1 MRHGLRAIAVPVL
14 AITALVATACGGGVT
29 PAATSS
35 PAATSPTATAA
46 TRTIKHSVGE
56 TPITGT
62 PQRVVALEW
71 TYVEDLVALGV
82 TPAGIAD
89 IAGYKKWVNVRT
101 DLSDKATDV
110 GTRQQPSLEAISK
123 LSPDLIIGV
132 EFRHKPVLDK
142 LSAIAPTLLFNPYP
156 PEGGVD
162 QLTEMEQT
170 FLAIADAVNKQ
181 KEAHAVLSET
191 NEKYKAAAAKIT
203 AAKPASMDFL
213 LVQAFSQHQA
223 PQLRVF
229 IETGMSAKI
238 LTKLGLKNVYKG
250 KFDAFGFNTVG
261 VEAFTSLQGANFF
274 YVVQNDDNVFTNQL
288 KDNPVWKGLAFVR
301 ENRTYALGADRWLF
315 GGPVSA
321 QRVADKVASLLAK

>member
-1 MRHGLRAIAVPVL
+1 MRHRLHAFVIPIL
-14 AITALVATACGGGVT
+14 AIIALVATACGGAAT
-29 PAATSS
+29 PAPATTA
-35 PAATSPTATAA
+35 AATPAPTQAA
-46 TRTIKHSVGE
+46 RTIKHAVGE
-56 TPITGT
+56 TKITGT

-101 DLSDKATDV
+101 DLSDKSTDV

-132 EFRHKPVLDK
+132 DFRHKTILDK
-142 LSAIAPTLLFNPYP
+142 LTAIAPTLLFNPYP
-156 PEGGVD
+156 AEGGVD

-170 FLAIADAVNKQ
+170 FLAIGDAMNKQ
-181 KEAHAVLSET
+181 KEAQAVLSET
-191 NEKYKAAAAKIT
+191 SEKYKAAAAKIA
-203 AAKPASMDFL
+203 AAKPASTEFL
-213 LVQAFSQHQA
+213 LVQAFSQNQA

-229 IETGMSAKI
+229 IETGMGAKI
-238 LTKLGLKNVYKG
+238 LTKLGLKNAYKG

-261 VEAFTSLQGANFF
+261 VEAFTAVQSANFF
-274 YVVQNDDNVFTNQL
+274 YVVQNEDNVFANQL
-288 KDNPVWKGLAFVR
+288 KDNPVWKGLAFVK
-301 ENRTYALGADRWLF
+301 ENRAYALGADLWLF
-315 GGPVSA
+315 GGPISA